1 MTRRLDEEEAAM
13 NATVLDV
20 ALSLGG
26 QFLSEIGRVLIF
38 DIFDNWIPANI
49 RQYIGEVSQWR
60 QVLTIGRC

>member
-1 MTRRLDEEEAAM
+1 LDEEEAAM

-26 QFLSEIGRVLIF
+26 QFLSEIGGVLIF

-49 RQYIGEVSQWR
+49 PSVNSRGLSMAA
-60 QVLTIGRC
+60 LTICRC